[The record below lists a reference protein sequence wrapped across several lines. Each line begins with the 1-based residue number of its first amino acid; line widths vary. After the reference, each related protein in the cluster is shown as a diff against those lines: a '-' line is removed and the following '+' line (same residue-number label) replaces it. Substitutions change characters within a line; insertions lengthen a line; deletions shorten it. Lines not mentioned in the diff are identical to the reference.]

1 MERSSVEGGM
11 DDHYVESFNGLK
23 RECPAEME
31 IFSHGGMTEILWQL
45 APLTSES
52 WSQPASLKVRYRSY
66 PML

>member
-31 IFSHGGMTEILWQL
+31 IFSHSGMTEILWQL
-45 APLTSES
+45 ATLTSEL
-52 WSQPASLKVRYRSY
+52 WSQPSSLKVRYRSY
-66 PML
+66 AML